1 MTEEDIDRVYAD
13 LLLEERR
20 TSEKHRLAIQHR
32 DELARRIMVLCER
45 PEGLTVDDNGRV
57 CSTFRP
63 GAESFPTVD
72 ELISAVKTATEL
84 TTALDSI
91 KRKLSRFS

>member
-1 MTEEDIDRVYAD
+1 MTEEDLDRAHAD
-13 LLLEERR
+13 LLLEEKR

-32 DELARRIMVLCER
+32 DELARRIAVLCER
-45 PEGLTVDDNGRV
+45 PEGLTVDNGRV
-57 CSTFRP
+57 CNTFRS
-63 GAESFPTVD
+63 GNESFPTAD
-72 ELISAVKTATEL
+72 EVISAVKTATEL